1 MAEDK
6 HYLSTKSK
14 TVVRVFCMKDSIVNK
29 KVRFA
34 KSEFVSIFVDLV
46 LIKLKLGVD
55 RCFSG

>member
-6 HYLSTKSK
+6 HYLGTKSK

-34 KSEFVSIFVDLV
+34 KSDFVSIFVDWV
-46 LIKLKLGVD
+46 LRRLKLEVD
-55 RCFSG
+55 

>member
-6 HYLSTKSK
+6 HYLGTKSK

-34 KSEFVSIFVDLV
+34 KSEFVSIFVDWV
-46 LIKLKLGVD
+46 LRKLKLEVD
-55 RCFSG
+55 